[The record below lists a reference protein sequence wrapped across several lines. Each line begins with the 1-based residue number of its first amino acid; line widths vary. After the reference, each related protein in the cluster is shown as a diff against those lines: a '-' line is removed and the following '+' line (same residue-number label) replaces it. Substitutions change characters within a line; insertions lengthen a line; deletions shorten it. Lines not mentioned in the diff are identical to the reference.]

1 MIYNFLSLCYE
12 YLGGEGNI
20 MTEIRGQS
28 RIILSKISII
38 STTLIKILIIISN
51 QDCHL
56 QGSRSSRAGQRARS
70 VLQARVITSD
80 FSGNHKKRNPLIQ
93 PTKRIPQIQPNNVT
107 MFQVLQA
114 GHPPVLHHQA
124 ADVLHCHHSSGHNQ
138 SSMNHMRLGAR

>member
-80 FSGNHKKRNPLIQ
+80 FSGNPKKETHKSNQKTTTPPISPCSRFCEQGTL
-93 PTKRIPQIQPNNVT
+93 KFRIIKLLMSFIVIIL
-107 MFQVLQA
+107 QVIIIR
-114 GHPPVLHHQA
+114 VL
-124 ADVLHCHHSSGHNQ
+124 
-138 SSMNHMRLGAR
+138 